1 MHVYIMERTKFTTT
15 IQTELLKEAKKK
27 AIDEDK
33 NLNEVI
39 ENLLKKWLI

>member
-1 MHVYIMERTKFTTT
+1 MERTKFTTT